1 MELDGCGQEGGGDL
15 GLHCQCSVHKIGREF
30 LYRASKATLSQV
42 LGQDVG
48 VDREQRLLVGEAQG
62 KHAEVTLGKQREKG
76 RLTKKQRTES
86 LKPIKILN
94 SEKD

>member
-62 KHAEVTLGKQREKG
+62 KHAEVTLGKRREEEGQQRSK
-76 RLTKKQRTES
+76 RPS
-86 LKPIKILN
+86 HSI
-94 SEKD
+94 